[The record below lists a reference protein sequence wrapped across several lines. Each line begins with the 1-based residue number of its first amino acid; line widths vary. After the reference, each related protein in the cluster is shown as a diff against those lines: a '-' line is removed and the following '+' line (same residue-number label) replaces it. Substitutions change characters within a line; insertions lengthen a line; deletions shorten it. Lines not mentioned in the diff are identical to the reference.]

1 MTQDKEY
8 FRKKNKEN
16 WQKNRVRLLE
26 EKKQYYQ
33 DNREKFLAKAKI
45 RYENNKERY
54 AAYHIAYYAK
64 KKEEI
69 KAQQRLYNQAHPEKV
84 RARNIKWRENNGGKE
99 LTRKYNAAARKRAVK
114 REKSNH
120 EYVKPIRTEPFE
132 PLIDISKFKRGK
144 HDSE

>member
-26 EKKQYYQ
+26 VKKQYYQ

-45 RYENNKERY
+45 RYENNKERF
-54 AAYHIAYYAK
+54 AAYHITYYAK

-84 RARNIKWRENNGGKE
+84 KVRNKKWRENNGGKE
-99 LTRKYNAAARKRAVK
+99 LTRKYNAEARKRAVK
-114 REKSNH
+114 LEKSDY
-120 EYVKPIRTEPFE
+120 EYVKPVRTEPLE
-132 PLIDISKFKRGK
+132 PLIDILKFKK
-144 HDSE
+144 LNHENK